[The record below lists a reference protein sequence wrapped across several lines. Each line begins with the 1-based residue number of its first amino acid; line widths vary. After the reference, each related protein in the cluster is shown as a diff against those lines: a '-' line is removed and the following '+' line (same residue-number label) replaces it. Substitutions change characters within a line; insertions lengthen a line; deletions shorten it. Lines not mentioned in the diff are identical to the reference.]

1 MANLKLKIYDATNG
15 LDFEIPLDSDKNSP
29 FSLSKQLA
37 DLTDLTRRFGV
48 QSYNF
53 RLPIS
58 KEISENYDFF
68 NQSQHLNNK
77 NVDAD
82 KDCLILDGN
91 DEIERGKIRII
102 DFINTDGFEEVELLF
117 YGSNY
122 DWKEQIKNLTLA
134 DLDYVNNSITY
145 TPTTIKNSWNNTVAN
160 GNEWVFPLEN
170 RGGRKL
176 PTSVHTEDFRPAI
189 FFHSILT
196 LALKSINYTFESDFM
211 DTVHFKKLVI
221 TFFGKRFKRF
231 ASDST
236 IVDNKVVVGRP
247 QRGTL
252 VFRQNAS
259 SIFFTNPFFIDYGG
273 TNIPT
278 WIDTPL
284 PYTDVND
291 NFNPTTPLAVH
302 DGNIMQ
308 CGKFTAPVK
317 GIYDITFESLL
328 SIGHQ
333 IFYNTEDGSGSGKIY
348 IIFFFVKYN
357 SSGVAY
363 NSPFGSSFDNTIVML
378 ELDHQT
384 DYAANIQQPPYSY
397 YIEGGGEGLFVS
409 EKIQIE
415 MNAGDYLVLHSHIRF
430 ETDQPL
436 VANGI
441 YFLLVTAGNSRM
453 SFTLNEK
460 ITEGQTFNLTDVVDD
475 KIKVLDIIN
484 DVSRLFNLYFDTD
497 TTLRK
502 IRIEPRDNYYYDI
515 ENAIDY
521 TQYIDVSKPIKTV
534 YNSSFHKRNFIF
546 GYEQD
551 SKDAFVVGRNKEQS
565 NNIAEYKHEL
575 PSKFQDG
582 TTEIKTSVLAPTY
595 VGRDNDSLQPIQIA
609 YAPYTA
615 RYWNKYSET
624 APLEMFEDNAPR
636 LLEFVYMWQNDGTT
650 QCRFRFYDEVNDRT
664 LIPAVLPYAPFDG
677 TNYLAFNYFN
687 LYWHNIGVKKGL
699 FETYYGSTISEIIS
713 GTKSSLSIWVTQK
726 LWKQFSFRN
735 IIYIDAPVDIKG
747 YWVVEMLDN
756 YQPER
761 SGLVRVDLLKRINYD
776 PQVEGEAVLPDFPP
790 IIGNEKVVADTNP
803 MLFLSTDGNGNT
815 TKIAMTSKDLNGNE
829 STLNA

>member
-1 MANLKLKIYDATNG
+1 MANLKLKIYDAANG
-15 LDFEIPLDSDKNSP
+15 LDFEIPLDSDNNSP

-82 KDCLILDGN
+82 KDCLILDDN

-170 RGGRKL
+170 RGGRKF

-211 DTVHFKKLVI
+211 DTVYFKKLVI

-236 IVDNKVVVGRP
+236 VIDNKVVVGRP
-247 QRGTL
+247 TKGDFSFFYSGGVGIIFATRPF
-252 VFRQNAS
+252 VS
-259 SIFFTNPFFIDYGG
+259 SPNTETFL
-273 TNIPT
+273 
-278 WIDTPL
+278 DTPL
-284 PYTDVND
+284 PYTDVSD
-291 NFNPTTPLAVH
+291 NFNTSSNLVNYNGTQLKA
-302 DGNIMQ
+302 GR
-308 CGKFTAPVK
+308 FTAPIK
-317 GIYDITFESLL
+317 GIYDVSLKLKYIQDYILHFEN
-328 SIGHQ
+328 
-333 IFYNTEDGSGSGKIY
+333 FYGSGNLITT
-348 IIFFFVKYN
+348 FFFVKYN

-363 NSPFGSSFDNTIVML
+363 NTTVGTSFDNTII
-378 ELDHQT
+378 
-384 DYAANIQQPPYSY
+384 NIDIPYSIVDNGDGTSTGTPDY
-397 YIEGGGEGLFVS
+397 YTYKNGVYFTGD
-409 EKIQIE
+409 IQVE
-415 MNAGDYLVLHSHIRF
+415 MEQDDYLVLHVHTRF
-430 ETDQPL
+430 DGDNL
-436 VANGI
+436 YANS
-441 YFLLVTAGNSRM
+441 FTQSTQDVRLE
-453 SFTLNEK
+453 FTLNEK
-460 ITEGQTFNLTDVVDD
+460 ITEGQTFNLSDVVDD

-502 IRIEPRDNYYYDI
+502 IRIEPRDSYYYDI
-515 ENAIDY
+515 EDAIEY

-534 YNSSFHKRNFIF
+534 YNSSFHKRNFVF

-551 SKDAFVVGRNKEQS
+551 SNDAFVVGRNKDQS
-565 NNIAEYKHEL
+565 SNIAEYTHEL

-636 LLEFVYMWQNDGTT
+636 LLEFVYMGQNDGTIIN
-650 QCRFRFYDEVNDRT
+650 RFRFYDEVNDRT
-664 LIPAVLPYAPFDG
+664 LIPSVLPYAPFDG
-677 TNYLAFNYFN
+677 TNYLSFNYFN
-687 LYWHNIGVKKGL
+687 LYWHNIGVNKGL

-735 IIYIDAPVDIKG
+735 IIYIDAPVDVKG

-761 SGLVRVDLLKRINYD
+761 SGLVRVDLLKRINYE

-790 IIGNEKVVADTNP
+790 IYGNERVVADTNP
-803 MLFLSTDGNGNT
+803 MLFLSTDGDGNT
-815 TKIAMTSKDLNGNE
+815 TKIAITSKDLNGNE